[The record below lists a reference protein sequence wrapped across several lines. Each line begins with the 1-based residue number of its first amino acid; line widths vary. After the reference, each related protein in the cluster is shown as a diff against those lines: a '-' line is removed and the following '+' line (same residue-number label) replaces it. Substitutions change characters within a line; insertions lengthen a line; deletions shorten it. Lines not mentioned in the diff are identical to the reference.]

1 MIMSHKEILTGRRGK
16 GAVPALTASARE
28 NPVTEDQFVKTT
40 SRLIDALKI
49 WADETGVPRS
59 ELAVMLASAAGELGT
74 RKYAGRSGGVALL
87 RRVADTIEQQ
97 DPGCESTP
105 KRLNMLEKLRIV
117 R

>member
-1 MIMSHKEILTGRRGK
+1 
-16 GAVPALTASARE
+16 
-28 NPVTEDQFVKTT
+28 
-40 SRLIDALKI
+40 
-49 WADETGVPRS
+49 RS

-105 KRLNMLEKLRIV
+105 KRLNPKRLNMLEKLRIV

>member
-1 MIMSHKEILTGRRGK
+1 
-16 GAVPALTASARE
+16 
-28 NPVTEDQFVKTT
+28 VTEDQFVKTA
-40 SRLIDALKI
+40 SRLIEALKI

-74 RKYAGRSGGVALL
+74 RKYSGRSGGVALL

-97 DPGCESTP
+97 NGIREKTP